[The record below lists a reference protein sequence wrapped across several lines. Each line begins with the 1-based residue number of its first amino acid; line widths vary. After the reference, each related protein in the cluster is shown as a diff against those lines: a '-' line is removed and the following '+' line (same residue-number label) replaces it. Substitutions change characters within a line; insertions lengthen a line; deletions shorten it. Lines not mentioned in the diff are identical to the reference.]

1 VSSAQLTAQLQPAV
15 ARAVAGIGLELEEL
29 QISPAGRRR
38 LVRVVVDTA
47 DSDEG
52 GEDRAGLDLDAVA
65 SVSRAVSEALDGCD
79 HVLGGPYTLEVTS
92 PGLDRPL
99 TRPRHWRRARLR
111 LVRVRLSGGGE
122 LVGRVGD
129 AGEHGVTLLVDG
141 ALRRVRYDALDRAV
155 VQVEFRE
162 PPADELRALDGAVPE
177 AAVQEV
183 MKEDLA

>member
-1 VSSAQLTAQLQPAV
+1 MSSAQLTAQLQPAV

-29 QISPAGRRR
+29 QISPAGKRR

-47 DSDEG
+47 DSGEG
-52 GEDRAGLDLDAVA
+52 GDDRAGLDLDAVA

-79 HVLGGPYTLEVTS
+79 GVLGGPYTLEVTS

-99 TRPRHWRRARLR
+99 TKPRHWRRARLR

-122 LVGRVGD
+122 LVGRIGE
-129 AGEHGVTLLVDG
+129 AGEDGVTLLVDG
-141 ALRRVRYDALDRAV
+141 TLRRVRYDALDRAV

-162 PPADELRALDGAVPE
+162 PPADELRALEGTGS
-177 AAVQEV
+177 EV
-183 MKEDLA
+183 MKEDPA